1 MKTTLT
7 TENYSPKSKTT
18 PIVGNF
24 HYKTIVIYPKFAD
37 VGLSMALLNK
47 EGFTDDQI
55 SLLGREQEHWRE
67 SIEHEWDALKTS
79 KGALVGAALG
89 SIPGLVVITG
99 VALTGGVGL
108 LAAGPLIGAVSALG
122 LGALGGAVVGGGVAA
137 EETITEET
145 SQAAVVGG
153 GVAAELSSSDLDIN
167 KKIVEMDMG
176 EEIKDA
182 ISHGYWV
189 VVVHS
194 YDIAEAVHARGLLP
208 GSRTVHD
215 EHESK

>member
-7 TENYSPKSKTT
+7 TEDYSSKSKTT

-37 VGLSMALLNK
+37 VGISMALLNK

-67 SIEHEWDALKTS
+67 SIENEWDALKTS
-79 KGALVGAALG
+79 QGALVGAALG

-122 LGALGGAVVGGGVAA
+122 LGALGGAIVGGGA
-137 EETITEET
+137 
-145 SQAAVVGG
+145 
-153 GVAAELSSSDLDIN
+153 AAELSISDLEIN
-167 KKIVEMDMG
+167 EKIVEMDMG
-176 EEIKDA
+176 EEIKEA

-194 YDIAEAVHARGLLP
+194 HDIAEAVHARGLLT

>member
-1 MKTTLT
+1 MISVSVTSHSIKSPKGKIMKTTFT
-7 TENYSPKSKTT
+7 PENYSSKSKTT

-37 VGLSMALLNK
+37 VGMSMALLKK

-67 SIEHEWDALKTS
+67 SIEHEWDALKTT
-79 KGALVGAALG
+79 KGVLVGAALG

-122 LGALGGAVVGGGVAA
+122 LGALGGAVVGGGAA
-137 EETITEET
+137 ALGPGEL
-145 SQAAVVGG
+145 GG
-153 GVAAELSSSDLDIN
+153 A
-167 KKIVEMDMG
+167 IVEMDMG
-176 EEIKDA
+176 EEIKEA

-194 YDIAEAVHARGLLP
+194 HDIAEAVHARGLLT